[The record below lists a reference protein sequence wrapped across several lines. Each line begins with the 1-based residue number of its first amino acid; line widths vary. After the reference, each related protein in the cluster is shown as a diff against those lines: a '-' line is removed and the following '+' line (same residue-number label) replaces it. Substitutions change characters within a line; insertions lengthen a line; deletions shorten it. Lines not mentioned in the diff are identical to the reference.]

1 MNDWI
6 KVPRY
11 GEVTMSW
18 EATPEDYALFSW
30 MFPEPRVKRPMAC
43 LAPVD
48 TTARVQARTVTGDM
62 NPTR

>member
-18 EATPEDYALFSW
+18 EATPKDYALFSW

-48 TTARVQARTVTGDM
+48 TRAHITKEAA
-62 NPTR
+62 